1 MKREKWIGLILVGLL
16 LAVGVVYV
24 SSVVFARSS
33 KPLYFFNR
41 ANGEMIQVQG
51 SDVQVLHNNEKFP
64 GHYFVPK
71 NANTLF
77 YHSSPVKH
85 NDLNN
90 AGLVYVYD
98 YYHFMSFIQ
107 NRSGG
112 YDLEFSYI
120 EADGYISTS
129 EKENKIN
136 DEQFIENRTQ
146 RAIEKYQQSQTKKTH
161 LNADHYLIP
170 VQDQSLVA
178 AIISLEQNDYNS
190 AMDTLQQY
198 LKSYPNDLFGRLM
211 ELDLYSLQKQDEKL
225 AESVNQF
232 KADFPSNG
240 KDLVDYAL
248 LYHELNLKAI
258 ESKKNG
264 TLIPISP
271 IIDGKLDPDNKSV
284 MNPDDV
290 KEILSLRNGVPN
302 FFLPNATL
310 LFERINPGVP
320 NFLTIQT
327 LAKTTRIQS
336 DFLLMKGQVKEAEEI
351 MFGVMRFGT
360 GLVGSSRS
368 LIGRIVGIAVSAIT
382 CAAYERIFLSGYQD
396 HDLLAQAFEEYSMLY
411 QEYYEA
417 TYQKHME
424 FHPASG
430 WAVSLETSYRVP
442 ESMTRANI
450 SLSLHANLYTAISV
464 RHYQLKH
471 KSSPTN
477 HGELINQP
485 ARDPFSE
492 QGNPLKIISTPEEV
506 VVYSIGPDLLDQEA
520 QIAYDPTNGSISEG
534 DVLLRVPI
542 KPKYPFPQHSVS
554 YPTREALLAQYPNG
568 LPDDPFS
575 DKRGMSYVISDTT
588 PPIVWSFGPDADLGE
603 HQLEQGVP
611 QPNPL
616 PTFGTGRLPDG
627 TWMKLINT
635 PDEPVYDP
643 TNGTI
648 SNGNIYLQW

>member
-1 MKREKWIGLILVGLL
+1 MNRNKWIGWSLLILLLVVGGALVL
-16 LAVGVVYV
+16 SVVYP
-24 SSVVFARSS
+24 RQS
-33 KPLYFFNR
+33 KPLFFFNR
-41 ANGEMIQVQG
+41 ANGELIQVQG
-51 SDVQVLHNNEKFP
+51 SDVQVLHKNRKSP
-64 GHYFVPK
+64 GNYFIPFFE
-71 NANTLF
+71 NRIIC
-77 YHSSPVKH
+77 
-85 NDLNN
+85 
-90 AGLVYVYD
+90 D
-98 YYHFMSFIQ
+98 YINSEDVRIGMSQYSYMSFIR
-107 NRSGG
+107 NSFDG
-112 YDLEFSYI
+112 YDLEYHYFQLSNNKNVDSI
-120 EADGYISTS
+120 ILDSFRKNALDGY
-129 EKENKIN
+129 NKNKSNKNNI
-136 DEQFIENRTQ
+136 
-146 RAIEKYQQSQTKKTH
+146 
-161 LNADHYLIP
+161 LADHYLIP
-170 VQDQSLVA
+170 VQDQSLVG
-178 AIISLEQNDYNS
+178 AIKSLERSDYDA
-190 AMDTLQQY
+190 AMYTLQQY
-198 LKSYPNDLFGRLM
+198 LKSYPKDLFGRLM

-225 AESVNQF
+225 AESVRQF

-248 LYHELNLKAI
+248 VYHELNLKAI

-271 IIDGKLDPDNKSV
+271 MIDGKLDPDNKSIL
-284 MNPDDV
+284 NPDDI
-290 KEILSLRNGVPN
+290 KEVLNLRNGVPN

-310 LFERINPGVP
+310 LFETKNPGVP
-320 NFLTIQT
+320 NFLLIQT

-351 MFGVMRFGT
+351 MFGLMRFGT

-368 LIGRIVGIAVSAIT
+368 LIGRLVGIAVSAIT
-382 CAAYERIFLSGYQD
+382 CAQYERIYLSGFQD
-396 HDLLAQAFEEYSMLY
+396 PYLLAQAFEGYSMLY
-411 QEYYEA
+411 QEYYDA

-430 WAVSLETSYRVP
+430 WAVSLEISYRVP
-442 ESMTRANI
+442 ESMTRAN
-450 SLSLHANLYTAISV
+450 LSLCLYANLYTAISV

-520 QIAYDPTNGSISEG
+520 RITYDPTNGSISEG
-534 DVLLRVPI
+534 DVLLRVPL

-554 YPTREALLAQYPNG
+554 YSTREELLTQYPNG

-588 PPIVWSFGPDADLGE
+588 PPIVWSFGPDADLGQ

-611 QPNPL
+611 QPNPF
-616 PTFGTGRLPDG
+616 PTFGTARLPDG
-627 TWMKLINT
+627 TWMKLINA

-643 TNGTI
+643 TNGAV